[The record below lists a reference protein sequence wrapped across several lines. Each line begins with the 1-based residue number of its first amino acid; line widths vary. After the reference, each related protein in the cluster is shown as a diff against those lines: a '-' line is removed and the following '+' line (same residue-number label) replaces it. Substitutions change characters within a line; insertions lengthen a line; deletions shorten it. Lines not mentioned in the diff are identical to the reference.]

1 MANTTISPNMG
12 MPVPVVG
19 ADPGPQY
26 GTDQNSCFSILDSHD
41 HTIGNGVQIT
51 PNGMNINVN
60 LPFGGNSATGLLS
73 AVFNSQSA
81 ALTGTNFAS
90 VVGGNL
96 YFNDGSGNQI
106 PITAGGGVAGSP
118 GSIGS
123 LASPAAATYSAG
135 SKTFIWTANS
145 SKAAAMDNG
154 AVTIRET
161 NVTSAKGITLAS
173 PTSLAADYSLTLF
186 TGLPGSTQYVSCDSS
201 GNLGT
206 VSADSIGSAMTSTG
220 ANAIIANRTR
230 SVGATVG
237 VGGVIF
243 SGSTGTDVITSTSYV
258 DVTNLTGTITTT
270 GNPVD
275 MKLISDSTGFPTIN
289 DSYVTLSNSGAVSG
303 SASILILRG
312 TTQIASYPIST
323 TNTGG
328 NPLLQLPPSI
338 FDFTDFP
345 SAGAYTYKIQAK
357 VGVGSQIEF
366 HNVRFIAS
374 EDS

>member
-161 NVTSAKGITLAS
+161 NVTSAKGITISS
-173 PTSLAADYSLTLF
+173 PTGLGADYSLTLF
-186 TGLPGSTQYVSCDSS
+186 AALPGSTQYVSCDSA
-201 GNLGT
+201 GNL
-206 VSADSIGSAMTSTG
+206 ATSTS
-220 ANAIIANRTR
+220 NAIIASTTR
-230 SVGATVG
+230 ATGTSVGI
-237 VGGVIF
+237 GGVAISASSTVF
-243 SGSTGTDVITSTSYV
+243 STASDTAV
-258 DVTNLTGTITTT
+258 DVTNLSVTIQTSGRPVVIQISQDIANAPAHAGLVAISAASNTTAQGGILFLRGAT
-270 GNPVD
+270 TVLNSS
-275 MKLISDSTGFPTIN
+275 LQLQTAS
-289 DSYVTLSNSGAVSG
+289 SGAVNMILPCS
-303 SASILILRG
+303 SISMVDPVAAG
-312 TTQIASYPIST
+312 T
-323 TNTGG
+323 
-328 NPLLQLPPSI
+328 
-338 FDFTDFP
+338 
-345 SAGAYTYKIQAK
+345 YTYKVQAFGRTTGFTSTTT
-357 VGVGSQIEF
+357 VNYCTLVAYEL
-366 HNVRFIAS
+366 
-374 EDS
+374 